1 MDDKNIKNAREWKRN
16 DSRQNKRILRTPDTS
31 RYKKSLKSKN
41 ENTYKK
47 KSNKDVRQSRY
58 KSNKGNNMKKRK
70 RRIILFILEAI
81 LVLIMAVVL
90 IFNYYW
96 NKLDTEETL
105 APEATQINEI
115 DKNVEVVLKGYR
127 NIAVFGVDAR
137 NNTTLDKGT
146 LADAIMIVSINRE
159 TKDIKIVSVY
169 RDTYLNTR
177 GESTFNKINTAYSE
191 GGPSQALYALNRN
204 LDLDIKEYVTVN
216 WKAVVLAVDILGGV
230 EIDVPRKAFP
240 SINGYITETVKA
252 TAIGS
257 VQLKQAGLQK
267 LDGIQAVAYSRLRYI
282 DDDYRRTER
291 QREVVEQMLMKAK
304 EADATTLMRL
314 VDAVFPQI
322 KTNIRQT
329 DALELALDIM
339 RYKLK
344 ETSGFP
350 YDKNSRLM
358 GAKGDCVIP
367 LGLAQNVQQ
376 LHEFLFENEAYK
388 PSATVLQLD
397 KKIKNDTGFG
407 NPGEPTTAVWRP
419 SSTAEAQDNTED
431 GSNSE
436 VDSEGNIVNPTTRE
450 PQTDEN
456 GDIIPILSTS
466 ESETDE
472 SGRPI
477 ESSPVTSTGED
488 GTEQSTSNSMSGQS
502 PLETSESSSA
512 GEFQT
517 IPSEPYPIGPG
528 SSEMTQGTTAPPH
541 PGNGSVVEVMP
552 GPNGEGVPVN

>member
-1 MDDKNIKNAREWKRN
+1 MDDKNVKNTREWERN
-16 DSRQNKRILRTPDTS
+16 DLRENKRVSRTPYTN
-31 RYKKSLKSKN
+31 RYKKSLQGKN

-47 KSNKDVRQSRY
+47 KSNKDLKQSRY

-96 NKLDTEETL
+96 NKLDTDETL

-115 DKNVEVVLKGYR
+115 DKDVEVVLKGYR

-291 QREVVEQMLMKAK
+291 QREVVEQMLIKAK
-304 EADATTLMRL
+304 DADATTLMRL

-407 NPGEPTTAVWRP
+407 NPGDPTTAVWRP
-419 SSTAEAQDNTED
+419 SSTTEDQDNTEEDLSSEIDSD
-431 GSNSE
+431 GDN
-436 VDSEGNIVNPTTRE
+436 NWTTRE

-456 GDIIPILSTS
+456 GDIIPMPSTS

-472 SGRPI
+472 NGRPI
-477 ESSPVTSTGED
+477 ESGIITPTGENN
-488 GTEQSTSNSMSGQS
+488 TEQSTSSTMPGQP
-502 PLETSESSSA
+502 PLETSESPLS
-512 GEFQT
+512 GESQT
-517 IPSEPYPIGPG
+517 IPSEPHPG
-528 SSEMTQGTTAPPH
+528 QSSSETTQGTTAPPH
-541 PGNGSVVEVMP
+541 TENSPWMDVMP
-552 GPNGEGVPVN
+552 GPNGEAVPIN